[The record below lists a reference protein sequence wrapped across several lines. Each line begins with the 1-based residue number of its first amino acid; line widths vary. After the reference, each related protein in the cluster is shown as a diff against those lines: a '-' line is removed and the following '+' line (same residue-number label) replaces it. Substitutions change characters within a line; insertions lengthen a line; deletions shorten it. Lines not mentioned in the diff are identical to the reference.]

1 MSAFLSNQLYE
12 LERHDI
18 EYNVLDPADFGF
30 YASAV
35 NLYTSRE
42 QALNHPERTQ
52 RFVEASNRGWR
63 YALDHTDEVIDI
75 IYEQYSQRKSK
86 EALRFEAKVTRD
98 MMLLDLSPIGNIRE
112 ELCLRTFK
120 QLKQANLL
128 PPEARFRQ
136 LALDDLSKQRT
147 GTFALTPA
155 DVDYLDSKEKLVM
168 CMDPQWMPF
177 EGLQNGEHIGISAD
191 IFELFWEKLPVRME
205 VFPAR
210 TWADSVAAAK
220 SRRCDLYTLVAS
232 TPERR
237 QYMDFTEPYIDF
249 PVVLATN
256 TSQIFIEDF
265 EQVTDQ
271 PIGMVTG
278 YAINELLR
286 KQYPDANFVE
296 VVSIEDGLQRVE
308 RGELYGYVDNL
319 MPIAHMIQHKFTGS
333 IKISARLDERVSL
346 AVGTRNDEPI
356 LGDIFQRLVQDLN
369 SQPELKQSIYNRW
382 VSVRQ
387 EVGFDYRLLWQIM
400 AVVAVA
406 GFLLLLHMVQLMRY
420 NAQLKRLST
429 TDSLTQLHNRHRME
443 EMLSEQRSLQE
454 RYDEP
459 CGILLLD
466 VDHFK
471 QVNDRYG
478 HQTGDR
484 VLQEFAQLIRTNI
497 RITDRACRWGG
508 EEFLIICPQTN
519 LEGTRALAEK
529 LLEGIRTHEF
539 PHGESMTGSIGLGM
553 LQDEVAL
560 HHQLER
566 IDNALYQAKN
576 QGRNRVV
583 GAS

>member
-1 MSAFLSNQLYE
+1 
-12 LERHDI
+12 
-18 EYNVLDPADFGF
+18 
-30 YASAV
+30 
-35 NLYTSRE
+35 
-42 QALNHPERTQ
+42 
-52 RFVEASNRGWR
+52 
-63 YALDHTDEVIDI
+63 
-75 IYEQYSQRKSK
+75 
-86 EALRFEAKVTRD
+86 
-98 MMLLDLSPIGNIRE
+98 
-112 ELCLRTFK
+112 
-120 QLKQANLL
+120 
-128 PPEARFRQ
+128 
-136 LALDDLSKQRT
+136 
-147 GTFALTPA
+147 
-155 DVDYLDSKEKLVM
+155 
-168 CMDPQWMPF
+168 
-177 EGLQNGEHIGISAD
+177 
-191 IFELFWEKLPVRME
+191 
-205 VFPAR
+205 
-210 TWADSVAAAK
+210 
-220 SRRCDLYTLVAS
+220 
-232 TPERR
+232 
-237 QYMDFTEPYIDF
+237 
-249 PVVLATN
+249 
-256 TSQIFIEDF
+256 
-265 EQVTDQ
+265 
-271 PIGMVTG
+271 
-278 YAINELLR
+278 
-286 KQYPDANFVE
+286 
-296 VVSIEDGLQRVE
+296 
-308 RGELYGYVDNL
+308 
-319 MPIAHMIQHKFTGS
+319 
-333 IKISARLDERVSL
+333 
-346 AVGTRNDEPI
+346 
-356 LGDIFQRLVQDLN
+356 
-369 SQPELKQSIYNRW
+369 
-382 VSVRQ
+382 
-387 EVGFDYRLLWQIM
+387 M